1 MTNFLIFVF
10 TDKLSKLDIT
20 AFIRELLFGH
30 DCVIVPG
37 FGGFIG
43 NYTPA
48 RIDKNSS
55 TFFPP
60 VKQISFNRNLNHND
74 GLLAG
79 RISESA
85 KMNYSDARNLVE
97 EFVNDI
103 SRKLSKGEKVV
114 FENIGSF
121 VNNHEGNV
129 QFEPD
134 RDANYHLDSYGLASF
149 QIAPLEG
156 YNVRERVLKFKDK
169 EPVRKAHDRKI
180 LWRAAVII
188 PLLIALVVVP
198 LTTDIFKT
206 KVQRTSMNPLANIE
220 FENNRQAVD
229 KAKSADSLM
238 NMIQPEPA
246 ENAAI
251 NESTVPVNEEK
262 ILPAAGA
269 QDVYCLIAGS
279 FKSEDNAIM
288 LLKKLE
294 TEGYKPELMQG
305 PDGFV
310 RVSAMR
316 FSELGKAVNKK
327 DSISEKFP
335 GTWVARVK

>member
-1 MTNFLIFVF
+1 LKFSYFCN
-10 TDKLSKLDIT
+10 TDKLKKLDIT

-43 NYTPA
+43 NYNPA
-48 RIDKNSS
+48 RIDKNSG

-74 GLLAG
+74 GLLVG

-103 SRKLSKGEKVV
+103 RKKLLKGEKIV

-134 RDANYHLDSYGLASF
+134 RSANYHLDSYGLASF
-149 QIAPLEG
+149 QIAPLDS
-156 YNVRERVLKFKDK
+156 YNVRERILKFRDK
-169 EPVRKAHDRKI
+169 EPLRQPSGRKI
-180 LWRAAVII
+180 LWRAAVIL
-188 PLLIALVVVP
+188 PLLIAIVVVP
-198 LTTDIFKT
+198 LTTDIFKS
-206 KVQRTSMNPLANIE
+206 KVQRTNLNPLANIE

-229 KAKSADSLM
+229 RDKTADSLL
-238 NMIQPEPA
+238 NLSQPEPA
-246 ENAAI
+246 GSA
-251 NESTVPVNEEK
+251 VRVNEEK
-262 ILPAAGA
+262 VLPAGSIE
-269 QDVYCLIAGS
+269 DVYCLIAGS
-279 FKSEDNAIM
+279 FKSEDNAGI
-288 LLKKLE
+288 LVRKLE
-294 TEGYKPELMQG
+294 AEGYKPELMKG
-305 PDGFV
+305 PNGFY

-316 FSELGKAVNKK
+316 FSDLGEAANIR
-327 DSISEKFP
+327 DSISKQFP
-335 GTWVARVK
+335 GTWVARIR